1 MEKVLI
7 VDDDARF
14 SNDIASLLKEQYK
27 IQMAI
32 SGRGCLEA
40 LKKGDVSVVLL
51 DMKLPD
57 FNGVELVERIHK
69 EVDPLMPIIIVT
81 NYGQIENA
89 VEAMRRGAEDFMQ
102 KGFNINLLMEKIHK
116 ALESRAL
123 KMRVRSLQA
132 GYEGPN
138 DEFIFASAA
147 VKKLELDIAKIANQ
161 DQNVLLIGET
171 GVGKD
176 LVARRIH
183 SVSKRKDKPYI
194 QVPLSGINDALMGS
208 ELFGH
213 VRGAF
218 TGAHSER
225 AGFFEAANGGT
236 VYLPEISALS
246 HDVQL
251 KLLNFMQ
258 YKTIV
263 KVGQDVS
270 KVPPITLEVRL
281 IMAANERDLHSLLS
295 SGRIRNDF
303 YQRAGLRLEIPP
315 LRERKDA
322 IRPLAEYF
330 LRKHTPTGSNVK
342 YRLSPEVIEAFM
354 SYEWEGNVREL
365 EEAIRTAI
373 TFSES
378 DVLTLNDFRGC
389 RFAGHNSF
397 PGPFDLFES
406 RQSYKSAELAFRE
419 RYFRSL
425 IASVDG
431 DVSRAAELS
440 GMTPQGLRK
449 TLKQLGIVSNGGT
462 QADQKTHGRRKHS

>member
-1 MEKVLI
+1 MEKILI

-27 IQMAI
+27 VQMAI
-32 SGRGCLEA
+32 SGRACLEA

-69 EVDPLMPIIIVT
+69 EIDPLIPIIIVT

-89 VEAMRRGAEDFMQ
+89 VEAMRKGAEDFMQ
-102 KGFNINLLMEKIHK
+102 KGFNINLLRERIHK
-116 ALESRAL
+116 ALEGRDL

-147 VKKLELDIAKIANQ
+147 MKRLNLDIARIANQ

-176 LVARRIH
+176 LIARQIH
-183 SVSKRKDKPYI
+183 LRSKRGDKPYI
-194 QVPLSGINDALMGS
+194 QVPLSAINEGLLGS
-208 ELFGH
+208 EIFGH
-213 VRGAF
+213 VKGAF
-218 TGAHSER
+218 TGAHIEK

-236 VYLPEISALS
+236 IYLPEISSLS
-246 HDVQL
+246 HDVQV

-258 YKTIV
+258 YKTIT

-270 KVPPITLEVRL
+270 KAPPIALDIRL
-281 IMAANERDLHSLLS
+281 IMAANEKDIQNLLS

-315 LRERKDA
+315 LRERRDA
-322 IRPLAEYF
+322 IKPLVEYF
-330 LRKHTPTGSNVK
+330 VRKYTPAGSNVR
-342 YRLSPEVIEAFM
+342 YEISSDVMDVFM
-354 SYEWEGNVREL
+354 QYDWEGNVREL
-365 EEAIRTAI
+365 EEGVKTAI
-373 TFSES
+373 SFAES
-378 DVLTLNDFRGC
+378 ALLTLKDFRGC
-389 RFAGHNSF
+389 RFANNWERSGTAEH
-397 PGPFDLFES
+397 PFFE
-406 RQSYKSAELAFRE
+406 RSYKEAEALFRKS
-419 RYFRSL
+419 YFSSL
-425 IASVDG
+425 LSKVDG
-431 DVSRAAELS
+431 DISKAARLS
-440 GMTPQGLRK
+440 QMTPQGLRK
-449 TLKQLGIVSNGGT
+449 SLKQLGIFSQGNRGS
-462 QADQKTHGRRKHS
+462 DQKRSRRRK

>member
-7 VDDDARF
+7 VDDDTRF
-14 SNDIASLLKEQYK
+14 ANDIASLLKEQYQ

-69 EVDPLMPIIIVT
+69 EVDPLIPIIIVT

-102 KGFNINLLMEKIHK
+102 KGFNINLLTEKIHK

-138 DEFIFASAA
+138 DEFIFES
-147 VKKLELDIAKIANQ
+147 VSMKKLELDIAKIANQ
-161 DQNVLLIGET
+161 DQNVLLTGET

-183 SVSKRKDKPYI
+183 ATSKRKDKPYI
-194 QVPLSGINDALMGS
+194 QVPLSGISDALMGS

-236 VYLPEISALS
+236 VYLPEISSLS
-246 HDVQL
+246 QDVQL

-263 KVGQDVS
+263 KIGQDIS
-270 KVPPITLEVRL
+270 KVPPITLDVRL
-281 IMAANERDLHSLLS
+281 IMAANERNLHSLLS

-315 LRERKDA
+315 LRERKEA

-330 LRKHTPTGSNVK
+330 LRKYTPKGSNVK
-342 YRLSPEVIEAFM
+342 YRLSPEVIAAFM
-354 SYEWEGNVREL
+354 SYGWEGNVREL

-378 DVLTLNDFRGC
+378 DVLTLKDFRGC
-389 RFAGHNSF
+389 RFAGHDSVPESLN
-397 PGPFDLFES
+397 LFETG
-406 RQSYKSAELAFRE
+406 QSYKAAESAFRD

-425 IASVDG
+425 IANADG
-431 DVSRAAELS
+431 DVSLAAKRS

-449 TLKQLGIVSNGGT
+449 TLKQLGIVTDREN
-462 QADQKTHGRRKHS
+462 KTDRKTNEHRKHK

>member
-7 VDDDARF
+7 VDDDTRF
-14 SNDIASLLKEQYK
+14 SSDIASLLKEQYR
-27 IQMAI
+27 IERAV

-57 FNGVELVERIHK
+57 FNGVELVERIHRDL
-69 EVDPLMPIIIVT
+69 DPLLPIIIVT

-102 KGFNINLLMEKIHK
+102 KGFNINLLREKINK
-116 ALESRAL
+116 ALERREL
-123 KMRVRSLQA
+123 KMKVRSLQA

-138 DEFIFASAA
+138 DEFVFESP
-147 VKKLELDIAKIANQ
+147 VMQRLDLDIAKIANQ

-183 SVSKRKDKPYI
+183 STSKRKEKPYI
-194 QVPLSGINDALMGS
+194 QVPLSGISDALMGS

-315 LRERKDA
+315 LRDRKEA
-322 IRPLAEYF
+322 IRPLTEYF

-378 DVLTLNDFRGC
+378 DVLTLKDFRGC

-397 PGPFDLFES
+397 HGSFDLFGS
-406 RQSYKSAELAFRE
+406 GQSYKAAESAFRD

-425 IASVDG
+425 IASAEG
-431 DVSRAAELS
+431 DVSRAAGLS

-449 TLKQLGIVSNGGT
+449 TLKQLGIVTDREKKAG
-462 QADQKTHGRRKHS
+462 QKTHGRRKHS

>member
-7 VDDDARF
+7 VDDDSRF
-14 SNDIASLLKEQYK
+14 ANDIASLLKEQYQ

-69 EVDPLMPIIIVT
+69 EVDPLIPIIIVT

-89 VEAMRRGAEDFMQ
+89 VEAMRKGAEDFMQ
-102 KGFNINLLMEKIHK
+102 KGFNINLLREKIRK
-116 ALESRAL
+116 ALERRDL
-123 KMRVRSLQA
+123 KMKVRSLQA

-138 DEFIFASAA
+138 DEFIFASPSMM
-147 VKKLELDIAKIANQ
+147 KLELDIAKIANQ

-183 SVSKRKDKPYI
+183 STSKRKDKPYI

-236 VYLPEISALS
+236 VYLPEISSLS

-263 KVGQDVS
+263 KIGQDIS
-270 KVPPITLEVRL
+270 KVPPITLDVRL
-281 IMAANERDLHSLLS
+281 IMAANERDLQSLLS

-315 LRERKDA
+315 LRERKEA

-330 LRKHTPTGSNVK
+330 LRKHSPAGSNTK
-342 YRLSPEVIEAFM
+342 YRLSPEVIAAFL

-365 EEAIRTAI
+365 EEAIRTAM

-378 DVLTLNDFRGC
+378 DVLALQDFRGC
-389 RFAGHNSF
+389 RFADHKSF
-397 PGPFDLFES
+397 AGAYDMIES
-406 RQSYKSAELAFRE
+406 GQSYKSAESAFRE

-425 IASVDG
+425 IAKTDG
-431 DVSRAAELS
+431 DISLAAKRS

-449 TLKQLGIVSNGGT
+449 TLKQLGIVTDREKKN
-462 QADQKTHGRRKHS
+462 DRKRNEHRKHK